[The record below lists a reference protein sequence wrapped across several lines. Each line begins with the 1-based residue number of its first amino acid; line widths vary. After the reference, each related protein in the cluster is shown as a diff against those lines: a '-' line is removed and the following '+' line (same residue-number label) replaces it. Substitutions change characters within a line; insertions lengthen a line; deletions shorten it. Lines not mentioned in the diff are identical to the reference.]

1 MKLPSDT
8 DKWTKRH
15 LTKLVNMM
23 FSVFDKYEKYVGV
36 NQKKAD
42 FYYSSYLGL
51 SKQRDNLCSV
61 LAIDNKSLLP

>member
-42 FYYSSYLGL
+42 SYYSRYLGL
-51 SKQRDNLCSV
+51 SEQRDNLCNV
-61 LAIDNKSLLP
+61 LGIDNKSLVP